1 MQVEDLIINNKPF
14 ISLLIA
20 YATTMIYIYVFLKLD
35 YINRINKI
43 NGILNKLI
51 LDIEEITYKREAYI
65 KTIVNKTIVEN
76 DLVNCI
82 NEGFISQNNKIQR
95 MKKSMAIINKKIN
108 KLKEE

>member
-51 LDIEEITYKREAYI
+51 LDIEEITYKREAYV

-82 NEGFISQNNKIQR
+82 NNKIQR